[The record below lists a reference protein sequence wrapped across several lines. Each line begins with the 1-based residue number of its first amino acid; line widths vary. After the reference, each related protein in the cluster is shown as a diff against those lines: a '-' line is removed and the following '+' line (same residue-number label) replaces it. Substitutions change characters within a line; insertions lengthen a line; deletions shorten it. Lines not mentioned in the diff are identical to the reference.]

1 VGTGVDGDLARAIG
15 VPDRLADAGW
25 RRVELERLA
34 NLLAPQGAPAV
45 DPERIVMVLG
55 TADGVT
61 PYAGGRMLA
70 RAWGVP
76 PANVFASW
84 RGHFSAG
91 LDLYR
96 DPRPLRRL
104 VAVMTGGKTR

>member
-1 VGTGVDGDLARAIG
+1 
-15 VPDRLADAGW
+15 
-25 RRVELERLA
+25 LERLSA
-34 NLLAPQGAPAV
+34 LLAPQGPPAV
-45 DPERIVMVLG
+45 DPARIVIVLG

-70 RAWGVP
+70 RTWGVP
-76 PANVFASW
+76 SANVFASW

-96 DPRPLRRL
+96 DPRPLDRL
-104 VAVMTGGKTR
+104 VEVMTGARN